1 MVKNSAYFVLLL
13 TKERVAG
20 NKSTVL
26 LDAESLSRNVPT
38 EDAVQ
43 IVLHN
48 PKKIKVS

>member
-26 LDAESLSRNVPT
+26 LDAESLSKNVPT
-38 EDAVQ
+38 KDTVQ
-43 IVLHN
+43 MG
-48 PKKIKVS
+48 